1 MAETEQVRGTMKK
14 VMLAGV
20 GAAALIAEKSQSML
34 EELAEKGAATV
45 EQGKVMNEE
54 LKHKRRAKDTDAY
67 LDSLTPEQMEE
78 LKEKIL
84 QREAD
89 GQGAE

>member
-1 MAETEQVRGTMKK
+1 MAETEQVRGTLKK

-20 GAAALIAEKSQSML
+20 GAAALLAEKSQSML
-34 EELAEKGAATV
+34 DELAEKGAATV
-45 EQGKVMNEE
+45 EQGKVLNEE
-54 LKHKRRAKDTDAY
+54 LKHKRKSKNTDDY